1 MGFLV
6 QINHYRALSLY
17 HTPGWGCN
25 RDFRKGG
32 VTLKA
37 NENGSELIRELKQKA
52 KDGTLKQVW
61 TDWRW
66 IWSFSRRRWG
76 SVLLYTLFGIAGSAF
91 GLASGVISKYM
102 IDSIVA
108 LDLSRLLLYIGLL
121 LGCAALSVIF
131 QSMTSRFAARLSIA
145 MHNDVQARV
154 FDSILDTDWMAL
166 SAYPTG
172 DLLNRF
178 TADVSTVSNCAV
190 SWLPGVVIQSFSVLS
205 ILAVI
210 LYYDPIMAIIG
221 CASTPILFLMSRR
234 LLRRQRDY
242 NQKMRTVSG
251 GMSAFQSEVFRNMD
265 TLKSFGVEGVM
276 SRKLR
281 FWQKDYRDTVLEH
294 NRFTIRT
301 HVWLTV
307 MGTVVQY
314 GALAYCLW
322 RLWRGDILFGTMT
335 LFLQQRASLSSAFS
349 ALVGLVPTALSGS
362 VAAER
367 VRELTE
373 LPKEP
378 HRPVAEIPEGPCA
391 VELRDVQVSYA
402 PKRQVLRHVELD
414 APAGQIVALVGPSG
428 EGKTTLLRLLLGLIR
443 PEEGS
448 LTLVD
453 SKGGRHP
460 LGADTRHCFAYVP
473 QGNTII
479 AGTVA
484 ENLRLVCGEA
494 TEAQMEQALKDAC
507 AWEFVREL
515 PMGMG
520 TPIGEGGK
528 GLSEG
533 QAQRLAIARALM
545 RKAPVMLLD
554 EVTSALDQATEL
566 RVLTNLMR
574 RGVTT
579 IVTTHRPSVL
589 HLCSRA
595 YEVKDGAVR
604 PLSWQELEML
614 ARK

>member
-1 MGFLV
+1 MIR
-6 QINHYRALSLY
+6 Q
-17 HTPGWGCN
+17 
-25 RDFRKGG
+25 
-32 VTLKA
+32 LK
-37 NENGSELIRELKQKA
+37 KKA

-61 TDWRW
+61 NDWRW

-76 SVLLYTLFGIAGSAF
+76 SVLLYTLFGIGANAL
-91 GLASGVISKYM
+91 GLVSGVVSKYM

-108 LDLSRLLLYIGLL
+108 LDLSRLVLYCGLL
-121 LGCAALSVIF
+121 LGSAALSVAF
-131 QSMTSRFAARLSIA
+131 QSFTSRFATRLSVA
-145 MHNDVQARV
+145 MYNDVQAQV
-154 FDSILDTDWMAL
+154 FDSVMDTDWMAL
-166 SAYPTG
+166 SKYPTG
-172 DLLNRF
+172 DLLSRF
-178 TADVSTVSNCAV
+178 TADVSTVASCAV
-190 SWLPGVVIQSFSVLS
+190 SWLPGVVIQAVSVLS
-205 ILAVI
+205 ILGVI
-210 LYYDPIMAIIG
+210 LYYDPVMALIG
-221 CASTPILFLMSRR
+221 CASTPLMFLLSRR

-242 NQKMRTVSG
+242 NQKMRQVSG
-251 GMSAFQSEVFRNMD
+251 DISSFQSETFRNMD
-265 TLKSFGVEGVM
+265 TLKSFGVETMM
-276 SRKLR
+276 SGKLR
-281 FWQKDYRDTVLEH
+281 FWQKSYRETVLEH
-294 NRFTIRT
+294 NSFTIRT
-301 HVWLTV
+301 NVLLTA

-335 LFLQQRASLSSAFS
+335 LFLQQRSNLSSAFS
-349 ALVGLVPTALSGS
+349 SLVGLVPTALSGS

-378 HRPVAEIPEGPCA
+378 RRTVAEIPQGSCA
-391 VELRDVQVSYA
+391 IELRDVQVSYA

-443 PEEGS
+443 PEEGQ

-453 SKGGRHP
+453 SQGGRHP

-473 QGNTII
+473 QGNTVI
-479 AGTVA
+479 AGTIA
-484 ENLRLVCGEA
+484 ENLRLACQNG
-494 TEAQMEQALKDAC
+494 TRDQMERALKDAC
-507 AWEFVREL
+507 AWDFVKEL
-515 PMGMG
+515 PLGMD

-528 GLSEG
+528 GISEG
-533 QAQRLAIARALM
+533 QAQRIAIARALM
-545 RKAPVMLLD
+545 RDAPVMLLD
-554 EVTSALDQATEL
+554 EVTSALDQGTEL

-595 YEVKDGAVR
+595 YEVKDGKVR

-614 ARK
+614 AQR